1 MSPSPG
7 SASIESE
14 IAAGWDLFGA
24 GRREKAIE
32 HFWRLAERNPGDLR
46 THFEFGGSLDAAGH
60 EAEAIPQYRRAIGMG
75 LSGAAAPRA
84 LLQLG
89 SSLRNVGEHEEAV
102 RVLSEGRGRGSSRI
116 TPRCVSSWRWRSMMP
131 AAVGKPSWR
140 RSNSHSPGPNR
151 KSRDGRCEGIS
162 MR

>member
-60 EAEAIPQYRRAIGMG
+60 EAEAILEYRRAIGMG

-140 RSNSHSPGPNR
+140 RSNSRSPGPNR
-151 KSRDGRCEGIS
+151 KGRDGRCEGIS